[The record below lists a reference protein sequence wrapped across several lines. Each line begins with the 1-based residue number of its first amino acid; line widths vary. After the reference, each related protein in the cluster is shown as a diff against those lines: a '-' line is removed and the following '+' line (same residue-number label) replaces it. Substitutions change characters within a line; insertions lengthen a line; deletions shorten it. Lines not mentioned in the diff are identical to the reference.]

1 MDTIVC
7 CLSGTPLNCTNEL
20 KIENK
25 RKFGNFLK
33 RHSLASKYGPYLQ
46 RQKSGQKSC
55 FVVFVPV
62 APSLSTPTSI
72 SCTTGR
78 PRRSEKIF
86 ERREMSTGPTF
97 AFSRKLDGQK

>member
-46 RQKSGQKSC
+46 RQKSGQKRSFQHRGAGQRSC
-55 FVVFVPV
+55 
-62 APSLSTPTSI
+62 
-72 SCTTGR
+72 
-78 PRRSEKIF
+78 
-86 ERREMSTGPTF
+86 
-97 AFSRKLDGQK
+97 